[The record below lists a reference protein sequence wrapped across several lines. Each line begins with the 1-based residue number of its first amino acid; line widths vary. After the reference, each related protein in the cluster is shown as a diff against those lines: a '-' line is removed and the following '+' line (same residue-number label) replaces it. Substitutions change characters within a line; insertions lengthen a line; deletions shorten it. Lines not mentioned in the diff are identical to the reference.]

1 MPTDLPLTRRRVLA
15 SGAAAAGVAVLGATD
30 AGASVAVPLGPRR
43 ARFLSGD
50 ELATLRALVDRVVPG
65 PPEDT
70 VPGAVAARCHVAI
83 DALLGAFTVSPPRIY
98 AGGPFSDRGG
108 ARDNDFTEFLP
119 LDPYERM
126 AWELRIRGSRGRRR
140 LERNGRVPGYQRT
153 YRRGLAALEA
163 SVPGGFSNA
172 PGPARD
178 AAMRQDDPAIRAVVD
193 LAVPHTVQFMYGA
206 PEYGGN
212 RDLVGW
218 TTTDF
223 EGDVLP
229 RGFTAEEVTD
239 PEPSSLT
246 DVPEDL
252 LGSPVVA
259 MGSPE
264 LVHGVLAGSG
274 DRWSGIADGL
284 RPLAEPSADAQ
295 ALLDVLTSMA
305 DALVVERSGQ
315 G

>member
-1 MPTDLPLTRRRVLA
+1 MPTDLPLTRRRLLA
-15 SGAAAAGVAVLGATD
+15 SSAAAAGVAVLGAS
-30 AGASVAVPLGPRR
+30 GGLASVALPLGGDR
-43 ARFLSGD
+43 ARFLSDG

-70 VPGAVAARCHVAI
+70 VAGAVAARCHVAI

-108 ARDNDFTEFLP
+108 AEDNDFTDFLP
-119 LDPYERM
+119 LDRYERT
-126 AWELRIRGSRGRRR
+126 AWELRIMGSRGRRR
-140 LERNGRVPGYQRT
+140 LERNGKVPGYQRT

-163 SVPGGFSNA
+163 SVPGGFSQA
-172 PGPARD
+172 PGPVRD
-178 AAMRQDDPAIRAVVD
+178 AAMRQDDPAISALVD
-193 LAVPHTVQFMYGA
+193 LVVPHTVQFMYGA

-229 RGFTAEEVTD
+229 RGFTAAEVSD
-239 PEPSSLT
+239 PEPSPPT
-246 DVPEDL
+246 DLPEDL
-252 LGSPVVA
+252 VGSPVVA

-264 LVHGVLAGSG
+264 LVHGVLAASG
-274 DRWSGIADGL
+274 DRWSGIADAL
-284 RPLAEPSADAQ
+284 RPLAEPGAEAQ
-295 ALLDVLTSMA
+295 AQLDLLMTLA
-305 DALVVERSGQ
+305 DALVAERGGPS
-315 G
+315 

>member
-1 MPTDLPLTRRRVLA
+1 MTTDLPLTRRGLLA
-15 SGAAAAGVAVLGATD
+15 SGAAATGVAVLGVSD
-30 AGASVAVPLGPRR
+30 GLASVAVPLGRDR
-43 ARFLSGD
+43 ARFLTAG

-70 VPGAVAARCHVAI
+70 VAGAVAARCHVAI

-108 ARDNDFTEFLP
+108 AEDNDFTEFLP
-119 LDPYERM
+119 LDRYERT

-140 LERNGRVPGYQRT
+140 LERNGKVPGYQRT

-163 SVPGGFSNA
+163 SVPGGFAGA
-172 PGPARD
+172 PGPVRD

-193 LAVPHTVQFMYGA
+193 LAVPHTLQFMYGA

-212 RDLVGW
+212 RGLVGW

-229 RGFTAEEVTD
+229 RGFTPEEVTD
-239 PEPSSLT
+239 PEPSSLA
-246 DVPEDL
+246 DLPEDL
-252 LGSPVVA
+252 VGSSVVA

-264 LVHGVLAGSG
+264 LVHGVLASAG
-274 DRWSGIADGL
+274 DRWSGIADAL
-284 RPLAEPSADAQ
+284 RPLAEPSAGAQ
-295 ALLDVLTSMA
+295 AQLDVLTALA
-305 DALVVERSGQ
+305 DALVAERG
-315 G
+315 GRG

>member
-1 MPTDLPLTRRRVLA
+1 MPIDLPLTRRRVLA
-15 SGAAAAGVAVLGATD
+15 SGAAVAGVAVLGGTD
-30 AGASVAVPLGPRR
+30 SGASVAVPLGRGR
-43 ARFLSGD
+43 ARFLSRD

-108 ARDNDFTEFLP
+108 ARDNDFAEFLP
-119 LDPYERM
+119 LDRYERM

-140 LERNGRVPGYQRT
+140 LERNGKVPGYQRT
-153 YRRGLAALEA
+153 YRRGLAALET
-163 SVPGGFSNA
+163 SVPGGFAGA
-172 PGPARD
+172 PGPVRD

-193 LAVPHTVQFMYGA
+193 LVVPHTLQFMYGA

-239 PEPSSLT
+239 PEPSPLT

-252 LGSPVVA
+252 VGSSVVA

-264 LVHGVLAGSG
+264 LVHDVLASAG
-274 DRWSGIADGL
+274 DRWSGIADRL

-295 ALLDVLTSMA
+295 VLLDALTALA
-305 DALVVERSGQ
+305 DSLGADRGGQ